1 MIVVKSR
8 AEIDKMR
15 RASRIVADSLEA
27 VAAAVRPG
35 VTTGEMD
42 AIAEQV
48 IRDAGAVPSFKGYSP
63 DPKRQPPFPATI
75 CASLNDELVHGIPGR
90 RSLAN
95 GDIISIDVGAIADGY
110 HGDAALTLAVG
121 DISSEARELLDVTQE
136 SLYAGIVAARGGSRL
151 GDVSSA
157 IQQVIEA
164 AGYSVVQGYG
174 GHGVGRRLHED
185 PHVSNSGQAGK
196 GPLLQPGMT
205 IALEPMA
212 NLGRPET
219 VVRSDR
225 WTVATADRKLCAHF
239 EHTICITPG
248 EAEVLTEFSPALYER
263 IGGRVQ
269 GARVPVAAS
278 A

>member
-1 MIVVKSR
+1 MIVIKSR
-8 AEIDKMR
+8 AEIEKMR
-15 RASRIVADSLEA
+15 RASRIVADALEA
-27 VAAAVRPG
+27 VSLAVRPG
-35 VTTGEMD
+35 VSTGELD
-42 AIAEQV
+42 AIAERV
-48 IRDAGAVPSFKGYSP
+48 IRGAGAVPSFLGYSP

-75 CASLNDELVHGIPGR
+75 CASVNEELVHGIPGKR
-90 RSLAN
+90 TLIN

-121 DISSEARELLDVTQE
+121 EISPEARALLDVTQE
-136 SLYAGIVAARGGSRL
+136 SLYAGIEAARGGRRL
-151 GDVSSA
+151 GDVSHA
-157 IQQVIEA
+157 IQRAIEA
-164 AGYSVVQGYG
+164 DGYSVVEGYG

-185 PHVSNSGQAGK
+185 PHVSNSGQPGK

-239 EHTICITPG
+239 EHTICITSQ
-248 EAEVLTEFSPALYER
+248 EAEVLTEFSAALYER
-263 IGGRVQ
+263 IGGRVR
-269 GARVPVAAS
+269 GARVPAGV
-278 A
+278 

>member
-8 AEIDKMR
+8 AEIEKMR
-15 RASRIVADSLEA
+15 RASSIVADTLQA

-35 VTTGEMD
+35 VSTGELD
-42 AIAEQV
+42 SIAERV
-48 IRDAGAVPSFKGYSP
+48 IRGAGAVPSFKGYSP

-75 CASLNDELVHGIPGR
+75 CASVNEELVHGIPGR
-90 RSLAN
+90 RTLIN
-95 GDIISIDVGAIADGY
+95 GDIISIDVGAIFDGY

-121 DISSEARELLDVTQE
+121 EIGAEARHLLDVTQE
-136 SLYAGIVAARGGSRL
+136 SLYSGIDAARGGNRL

-164 AGYSVVQGYG
+164 GGYSVVQGYG

-212 NLGRPET
+212 NLGQPET

-239 EHTICITPG
+239 EHTICVTAG
-248 EAEVLTEFSPALYER
+248 EAEILTEFSPALYER
-263 IGGRVQ
+263 IGGAVR
-269 GARVPVAAS
+269 GPRVPAGV
-278 A
+278 

>member
-1 MIVVKSR
+1 
-8 AEIDKMR
+8 MR
-15 RASRIVADSLEA
+15 RASRIVADALEA

-35 VTTGEMD
+35 VSTGELD
-42 AIAEQV
+42 AIAERV
-48 IRDAGAVPSFKGYSP
+48 IRAAGAVPSFKGYSP

-75 CASLNDELVHGIPGR
+75 CASVNDELVHGIPGKR
-90 RSLAN
+90 TLVN

-110 HGDAALTLAVG
+110 HGDAAVTLAVG
-121 DISSEARELLDVTQE
+121 EISLAARDLLDVTQL
-136 SLYAGIVAARGGSRL
+136 SLYAGIDAAQGGKRL
-151 GDVSSA
+151 GDVSHA
-157 IQQVIEA
+157 IQRVIET
-164 AGYSVVQGYG
+164 AGYSVVEGYG

-185 PHVSNSGQAGK
+185 PHVSNSGQPGK
-196 GPLLQPGMT
+196 GPLLQAGMT

-212 NLGRPET
+212 NAGGPET

-263 IGGRVQ
+263 IGGRVRGPQ
-269 GARVPVAAS
+269 VPLGATA
-278 A
+278 

>member
-8 AEIDKMR
+8 AEIEKMR
-15 RASRIVADSLEA
+15 RASSIVADTLQA

-35 VTTGEMD
+35 VSTGELD
-42 AIAEQV
+42 SIAERV
-48 IRDAGAVPSFKGYSP
+48 IRGAGAVPSFKGYSP
-63 DPKRQPPFPATI
+63 DPKRQPAFPATI
-75 CASLNDELVHGIPGR
+75 CASVNEELVHGIPGR
-90 RSLAN
+90 RTLIN
-95 GDIISIDVGAIADGY
+95 GDIISIDVGAIFDGY

-121 DISSEARELLDVTQE
+121 EIGAEARQLLDVTQE
-136 SLYAGIVAARGGSRL
+136 SLYSGIDAARGGNRL

-164 AGYSVVQGYG
+164 GGYSVVQGYG

-196 GPLLQPGMT
+196 GPLLPPGMT

-212 NLGRPET
+212 NLGQPET

-239 EHTICITPG
+239 EHTICVTAG
-248 EAEVLTEFSPALYER
+248 EAEILTEFSPALYER
-263 IGGRVQ
+263 IGGAVR
-269 GARVPVAAS
+269 GPRVPAGV
-278 A
+278 